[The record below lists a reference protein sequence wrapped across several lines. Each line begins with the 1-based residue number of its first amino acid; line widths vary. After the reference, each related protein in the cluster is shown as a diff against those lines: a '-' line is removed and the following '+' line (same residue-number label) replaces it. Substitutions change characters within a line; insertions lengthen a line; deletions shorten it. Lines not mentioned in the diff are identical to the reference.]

1 MSMNEKHTD
10 IFGAILV
17 GFIFCVILVL
27 IVLGL
32 TGCLELTIKDNRAT
46 FRYYEP
52 AVNEDNTWIRDLAYT
67 SAYYDI
73 GQGTVK
79 AWDEPARRPSGSTI
93 VMKDVVFDE
102 LKPGTTVQF
111 WATATD
117 ITGNTSKPS
126 KKVQQV
132 AE

>member
-1 MSMNEKHTD
+1 MRYL
-10 IFGAILV
+10 IL
-17 GFIFCVILVL
+17 LA
-27 IVLGL
+27 IVLS
-32 TGCLELTIKDNRAT
+32 GCLELKLKGNTAT

-52 AVNEDNTWIRDLAYT
+52 AVNENGSWIRDLAYT

-73 GQGTVK
+73 GNGTIK

-93 VMKDVVFDE
+93 VLKTIEIQE
-102 LKPGTTVQF
+102 LTPGTTVQF

-117 ITGNTSKPS
+117 TTGNTSKPS
-126 KKVQQV
+126 KRIQEI